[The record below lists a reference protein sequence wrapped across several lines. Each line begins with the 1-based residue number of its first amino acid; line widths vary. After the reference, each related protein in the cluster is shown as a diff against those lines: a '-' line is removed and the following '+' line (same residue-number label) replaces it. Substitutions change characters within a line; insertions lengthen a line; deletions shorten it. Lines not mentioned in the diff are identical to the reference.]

1 MNSTLLKN
9 RTRTHLEVVA
19 NPEPKF
25 LSDVEV
31 HLRALAHK
39 AEQDAEHARDNCMLT
54 GRMIFPAQLAS
65 RYREEVKA
73 LYKTP
78 APPRQIPDTY
88 WSRRRTQIIL
98 ALVCFVAAAAV
109 LGWGL
114 AQ

>member
-1 MNSTLLKN
+1 MNSALLKN
-9 RTRTHLEVVA
+9 RTRTHLQVVA
-19 NPEPKF
+19 NPGPEF

-39 AEQDAEHARDNCMLT
+39 AEQEAEDARDNCMLT

-73 LYKTP
+73 LYRTP
-78 APPRQIPDTY
+78 APPQQIPDTY
-88 WSRRRTQIIL
+88 WSRRRIQLTL
-98 ALVCFVAAAAV
+98 ALICFVAAAGV
-109 LGWGL
+109 LGWWL